1 MKTISNSKTKLA
13 RPAGFIVILA
23 LLAAIPFF
31 APDYIISIAMLILLY
46 MGMGQM
52 WNLMAGY
59 AGLLS
64 LGMQA
69 FIGIGG
75 YSLAVFTS
83 TYGMNVFVTILL
95 GGIFSLIFAFLIS
108 PALFKMSG
116 VYFAIGSWVVAEA
129 LLLWFSNWEFVRYAQ
144 GINITAAYQFDT
156 TSLYYISLVV
166 GVLALLIVFG
176 LMRSKI
182 GLALM
187 AMRDNSSAAEV
198 LGVELYRTKLFCYL
212 IASFMMGILGGA
224 VYLYQAYVVPSAAF
238 NINWT
243 VAMTFM
249 VIIGGIGT
257 MEGPI
262 IGAVLYVL
270 FNQFLYQFPGISMM
284 ILGVT
289 AVAVILVAPNGIMG
303 IIHNKTSFELLSARR
318 HSSTLG

>member
-1 MKTISNSKTKLA
+1 MKLKLLSKGTYGKPLC
-13 RPAGFIVILA
+13 FLVIMA
-23 LLAAIPFF
+23 LLVTLP
-31 APDYIISIAMLILLY
+31 YWSGEYVVSIMMLILLY
-46 MGMGQM
+46 MAMGQM

-75 YSLAVFTS
+75 YSLAVFST
-83 TYGMNVFVTILL
+83 TYGLNIFVSILL
-95 GGIFSLIFAFLIS
+95 GGIFSLIFAFFIS

-116 VYFAIGSWVVAEA
+116 VYFAIGSWVVAES

-144 GINITAAYQFDT
+144 GINITSAYQFDT
-156 TSLYYISLVV
+156 VDLYYIALVV
-166 GVLALLIVFG
+166 GVAAALVVYL
-176 LMRSKI
+176 LLRSKS

-187 AMRDNSSAAEV
+187 AMRDNSSAAET
-198 LGVELYRTKLFCYL
+198 LGIELYKTKLRCYL
-212 IASFMMGILGGA
+212 ISSFMMGIIGGA
-224 VYLYQAYVVPSAAF
+224 MYLYQAYILPSAAF
-238 NINWT
+238 SIGWT
-243 VAMTFM
+243 VAVTFM

-270 FNQFLYQFPGISMM
+270 FNQYLYQFPGISMM

-289 AVAVILVAPNGIMG
+289 AILIILVAPNGIMG
-303 IIHNKTSFELLSARR
+303 TLHNKTGIEILSARR
-318 HSSTLG
+318 NVG

>member
-1 MKTISNSKTKLA
+1 MKSLSNSKTKFA
-13 RPAGFIVILA
+13 RPVGFIVILA
-23 LLAAIPFF
+23 VLATIPFYT
-31 APDYIISIAMLILLY
+31 PDYMVSIAMLILLY

-129 LLLWFSNWEFVRYAQ
+129 LMLWFSNWEFVRYAQ

-156 TSLYYISLVV
+156 MSLYYISLVI
-166 GVLALLIVFG
+166 GVSALLIVFG

-198 LGVELYRTKLFCYL
+198 LGVELYRTKLYCYL

-224 VYLYQAYVVPSAAF
+224 IYLYQAYVVPSAAF

-243 VAMTFM
+243 VAITFM

-262 IGAVLYVL
+262 IGAILYVL
-270 FNQFLYQFPGISMM
+270 FNQFFIS
-284 ILGVT
+284 ISRNQYDD
-289 AVAVILVAPNGIMG
+289 IRDNGG
-303 IIHNKTSFELLSARR
+303 YCHFGCTKRDNGNYTQENQL
-318 HSSTLG
+318 